1 MADRAPA
8 PDTPELRERWGSFAW
23 TAENAA
29 KAKAIVARYPEGRQR
44 SAVMP
49 LLFLALGALV
59 LDASVLGALALLF
72 LAFAGL
78 VLAGAVPT
86 LGLSLGLVLAG
97 YVRRLRGRWRMW
109 SRHQAGEL

>member
-1 MADRAPA
+1 MQD
-8 PDTPELRERWGSFAW
+8 
-23 TAENAA
+23 AA
-29 KAKAIVARYPEGRQR
+29 R
-44 SAVMP
+44 
-49 LLFLALGALV
+49 
-59 LDASVLGALALLF
+59 LDAQRLDELCERTEGWA
-72 LAFAGL
+72 AGL